1 MEEKI
6 MSNELIE
13 VQEKKIMARQDVQTE
28 VMSFEKLMTMAELL
42 SKSTIVPVMY
52 QNRAENCFVA
62 LDMASRM
69 GISPM
74 IVMQNLYIVQ
84 GKPSWSGSAIASMIR
99 ASKEFTQ
106 VELHYVGTEGTDSY
120 GAYVT
125 AIRNG
130 KEVKGGTVTI
140 AIAKKEGWFQK
151 AGSKWQTIPS
161 QMLGYR
167 AYAWFGR
174 LNCPELLMG
183 LQTNDEVE
191 DVYTSQVDR
200 SATLNPYEQGGK

>member
-1 MEEKI
+1 MEVGIGGE
-6 MSNELIE
+6 MIE
-13 VQEKKIMARQDVQTE
+13 VSEKKIMARAEVQTE
-28 VMSFEKLMTMAELL
+28 VMSFEKLMDMATML
-42 SKSTIVPVMY
+42 SKSTIVPAMY
-52 QNRAENCFVA
+52 MNRPENCFVA

-84 GKPSWSGSAIASMIR
+84 GRPSWSGSAIASMIR

-106 VELHYVGTEGTDSY
+106 VELVYVGQEGQDSY
-120 GAYVT
+120 GAYIT
-125 AIRNG
+125 AVRNG
-130 KEVKGGTVTI
+130 KVVKGGTVTI
-140 AIAKKEGWFQK
+140 ATAKKEGWFQK
-151 AGSKWQTIPS
+151 TGSKWQTIPS

-174 LNCPELLMG
+174 LHCPELLMG

-191 DVYTSQVDR
+191 DVYNNTPT
-200 SATLNPYEQGGK
+200 ATGTLNPYEQGGK

>member
-1 MEEKI
+1 MEVGVG
-6 MSNELIE
+6 NEIIE
-13 VQEKKIMARQDVQTE
+13 VSEKKIMARADVQTE
-28 VMSFEKLMTMAELL
+28 VMSFEKLMDMANML

-106 VELHYVGTEGTDSY
+106 VELTYVGQEGQDSY

-125 AIRNG
+125 AVRNG
-130 KEVKGGTVTI
+130 KIVKGGTVTI
-140 AIAKKEGWFQK
+140 AVAKKEGWFQK
-151 AGSKWQTIPS
+151 TGSKWQTIPS

-174 LNCPELLMG
+174 LHCPELLMG

-191 DVYTSQVDR
+191 DVYNKTQ
-200 SATLNPYEQGGK
+200 ATAVVNPYEQGGK